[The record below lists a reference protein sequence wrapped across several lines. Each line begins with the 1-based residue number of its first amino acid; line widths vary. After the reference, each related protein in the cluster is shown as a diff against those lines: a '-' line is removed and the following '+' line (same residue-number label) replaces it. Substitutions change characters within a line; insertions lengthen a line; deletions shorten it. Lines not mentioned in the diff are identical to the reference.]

1 MNNALQSQL
10 SRVES
15 ALNTLITSIESYNPS
30 VPAALDLLSA
40 DSELQND
47 VQVLCQHQ
55 ANHARI
61 LALREKIEAQNQQI
75 TSTLQLLADARQEL
89 IETPATAFPEDQR
102 KVPYHE
108 LLDYAKRI
116 SRYTVPPTFRE
127 RPVPAPA
134 QTAVARKSEGDEDV
148 KMTNGAVA
156 PAAESNGE
164 TTTEGEGERDKG
176 IGVSSLEQSEVQW
189 LDPMAKFQFVP
200 WPSEEVIKRGALA
213 QIQVMLEQGVDPTD
227 VEHKDEPIVKQ
238 EEREDV
244 EMATEPLDSVTA
256 EGGRKIDRRE
266 EKPKVFKGLDL
277 DVDSDDDE

>member
-1 MNNALQSQL
+1 MNSVLQSQL

-61 LALREKIEAQNQQI
+61 LSLREKIEAQNQQI

-89 IETPATAFPEDQR
+89 IKLPATVLPEEQR

-127 RPVPAPA
+127 RPVPA
-134 QTAVARKSEGDEDV
+134 QTATAGKKEGDDDV

-156 PAAESNGE
+156 PVVGSNGE
-164 TTTEGEGERDKG
+164 TTTEGEGEGDKG

-200 WPSEEVIKRGALA
+200 WPREEVIKRGALA
-213 QIQVMLEQGVDPTD
+213 QIQVMLEQGVDPTGM
-227 VEHKDEPIVKQ
+227 EHKDEDIVK
-238 EEREDV
+238 EEAREDV
-244 EMATEPLDSVTA
+244 EMATEPMDNVA
-256 EGGRKIDRRE
+256 VEGGRKIDRRE